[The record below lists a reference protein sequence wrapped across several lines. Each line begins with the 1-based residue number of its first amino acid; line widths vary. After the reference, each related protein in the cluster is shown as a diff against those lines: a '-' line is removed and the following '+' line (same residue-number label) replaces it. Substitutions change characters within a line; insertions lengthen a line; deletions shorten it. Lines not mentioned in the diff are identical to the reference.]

1 MNTELRLVEDSPEK
15 LPELID
21 TIWPFVSGLATTIAE
36 TSRGRV
42 NAEDVRALVM
52 SGAMQLWL
60 VLNDQGAA
68 VALVVTEIK
77 SYPQSKVCIVQ
88 GLAGHD
94 RGQWMHH
101 LEGIEAWAKALGCV
115 RIEVRGRKGMAK
127 ILPDYKLTSVY
138 LEKELH

>member
-1 MNTELRLVEDSPEK
+1 MTTELRLVEHN
-15 LPELID
+15 PELIQS
-21 TIWPFVSGLATTIAE
+21 IWPFVSDLAGTIAE

-42 NAEDVRALVM
+42 NVEDVRALVM

-60 VLNDQGAA
+60 VLNGQGGA

-77 SYPQSKVCIVQ
+77 VYPQAKVCIVQ

-101 LEGIEAWAKALGCV
+101 LEGIEAWAKSLGCA

-127 ILPDYKLTSVY
+127 VLPDYRLTSVY